1 MVHLRIFDLSLQY
14 AQIPYVKKIDG
25 VKTMIAT
32 CLIPLTVC
40 LIAGW
45 VTAGTDERTLDG
57 IPAPIA
63 AIIGVCSL
71 IWFAAVCPWPVKLA
85 LVLGVLVWGKAH
97 LKDIL
102 NNTPDSF

>member
-1 MVHLRIFDLSLQY
+1 MVHFCIFNVSLQY
-14 AQIPYVKKIDG
+14 ADISSVKKIDG
-25 VKTMIAT
+25 VKTMIAS
-32 CLIPLTVC
+32 CLIPLTLC

-45 VTAGTDERTLDG
+45 VTTWTDERTLDG

-71 IWFAAVCPWPVKLA
+71 IWFVAVCPWPVELA
-85 LVLGVLVWGKAH
+85 LVLAVLVVGRSY

-102 NNTPDSF
+102 NVG

>member
-1 MVHLRIFDLSLQY
+1 
-14 AQIPYVKKIDG
+14 
-25 VKTMIAT
+25 MIAT

-45 VTAGTDERTLDG
+45 VTAGTNERTLDG

-71 IWFAAVCPWPVKLA
+71 IWFLAVCPWPVELA
-85 LVLGVLVWGKAH
+85 LVLAVLVLGRVY
-97 LKDIL
+97 LQDIL
-102 NNTPDSF
+102 KAG